1 MVSIYSNVMLV
12 GKARHGS
19 LWSGM
24 VIHGRKGHEKNDLFL

>member
-1 MVSIYSNVMLV
+1 MLCLLEKLV

-24 VIHGRKGHEKNDLFL
+24 MIYGRKGHEKNDLFL

>member
-1 MVSIYSNVMLV
+1 MLV

-24 VIHGRKGHEKNDLFL
+24 VIYGRKGHEKNNLFL